1 MDQNNEMSLPEK
13 FIDELGNVPALPL
26 HLYAGIRRGI
36 DRKRAVLRTVWAA
49 AASLLIMVTAFQA
62 IHLVHPQNIYV
73 PEAAEELTSV
83 NRYFNSE
90 VYTTDENS
98 YAYYEETLYQE

>member
-1 MDQNNEMSLPEK
+1 MEPSNEIALPEK
-13 FIDELGNVPALPL
+13 FRDELKDIPGVPG
-26 HLYAGIRRGI
+26 HLYAGMMHSI
-36 DRKRAVLRTVWAA
+36 DRKRAVLRTVWSV

-62 IHLVHPQNIYV
+62 AHLLRPQSASV
-73 PEAAEELTSV
+73 PEVAEELSSV

-90 VYTTDENS
+90 VYTVDENS